1 MSVPSSDTEVP
12 ELPRPAV
19 LLAAAVAAALASAA
33 PAEAANVT
41 TIGSKVLV
49 STAPGDAATTIE
61 VVRTAPDEVTVTESG
76 AGASLTA
83 GGTCTVN
90 GITATCAVPTD
101 VTLTADLQSNPD
113 EQRTLIVTGELAGEL
128 HGGDGP
134 DLIRGGLLADTIQG
148 GPGNDT
154 LRGGDSPT
162 TPDYLSGGPGDDTLD
177 GENGN
182 DRMAGG
188 PGGDT
193 IRDTSTQETLDVAEY
208 FSRPGFPDEF
218 RTTGVTVTL
227 DGVRNDG
234 SAEDGP
240 LRDNVEQ
247 TVTSITGTEFGDD
260 LTGGSGPNRILGYG
274 GDDVLTG
281 LGGADE
287 LAGQLG
293 SDTLHA
299 RDGERDANLDCNTS
313 DLSRGT
319 GPNTAIIDG
328 ALETATDCSAV
339 DTGLGAGG
347 GNPGGGGGGG
357 GGGGASP
364 IGGGTPVTAFPK
376 PAIKVVEPFPVGTV
390 TMPDFTRGT
399 RLCGRRGWCTAAM
412 VKSRLDSR
420 KVNARYEIKEATAKA
435 LEKAADRDVEIGE
448 VLYTDPKAGEKF
460 ATGPTAQEKIRIY
473 EFAPKTLDGCNL
485 ERPFVRVAKRL
496 YRLTD
501 YLKGMTPRR
510 AEETLEDLGC
520 ARSKW
525 EIVDKV
531 STKVKDV
538 TLTSVRVVKR
548 RVELTVTAPAARL
561 RLYDVNP
568 KPGAGVLPPVFT
580 GKGKLALP
588 DQPFRIAIRP
598 LTETGVGFTKVQ
610 VVLRDSSGVWKGGN
624 VTNADGVAA
633 FVRTE
638 PLKPGNYELW
648 AHACDADGDCVVGT
662 RHVDVIKIR
671 KDRQYLGLDGKTY
684 GATGARARAAQAGE
698 VDAQKAQ
705 LGQVIGQIVAKAAS
719 SPLFIEAQRRQPGGE
734 VARAVQTLNA
744 AANTARGSFA
754 GYYDALIAAGVEVN
768 AIGGA
773 GGVTSVGPGNV
784 VNKPGVVSNGRSVAT
799 VTTAAVDVGGGTLT
813 LKVGRVLIIPGG
825 LFYVADGGGKALG
838 TPARVKVDVTSPKLD
853 LVPLAGA
860 IAVGMHGTGGTAS
873 LIGMDGASLIG
884 QDGSTLI
891 GMDGST
897 LVGMDGGTLIGMD
910 GSTLIGNDGST
921 LIGMDGGT
929 LVAAGGGNLVAA
941 GGGNLVAAGGLN

>member
-1 MSVPSSDTEVP
+1 VPRT
-12 ELPRPAV
+12 AV
-19 LLAAAVAAALASAA
+19 LLVVALCAALLAAA
-33 PAEAANVT
+33 PAQAANVT
-41 TIGSKVLV
+41 ALGSLVVV
-49 STAPGDAATTIE
+49 STAPGDADTTLTVTRATA
-61 VVRTAPDEVTVTESG
+61 TATEVTVTESG
-76 AGASLTA
+76 PGAALTG
-83 GGTCTVN
+83 GGTCTVAAN
-90 GITATCAVPTD
+90 TATCAVPAD
-101 VTLTADLQSNPD
+101 VELSADLQANPD
-113 EQRTLIVTGELAGEL
+113 EDRILIINGPLAGEL
-128 HGGDGP
+128 NGGAGT
-134 DLIRGGLLADTIQG
+134 DLIRGGALADTIQG

-162 TPDYLSGGPGDDTLD
+162 TPDYLSGNEGDDTLD

-247 TVTSITGTEFGDD
+247 TVTSITGTELADD

-287 LAGQLG
+287 LSGQLG

-299 RDGERDANLDCNTS
+299 RDGERDATIDCNNS

-328 ALETATDCSAV
+328 ALESATDCTDV
-339 DTGLGAGG
+339 DTGLGAGETPGGG
-347 GNPGGGGGGG
+347 GNPGGGGGGATPATPLG
-357 GGGGASP
+357 GGK
-364 IGGGTPVTAFPK
+364 TPVTAFPK
-376 PAIKVVEPFPVGTV
+376 PVVKVVEPFPVGTV

-399 RLCGRRGWCTAAM
+399 RICGAKRGWCTAAM
-412 VKSRLDSR
+412 VKARLDSR
-420 KVNARYEIKEATAKA
+420 RVNARYEIKEATAKA
-435 LEKAADRDVEIGE
+435 LEAAADRDVEIGE
-448 VLYTDPKAGEKF
+448 VLYTDPQAGEKF
-460 ATGPTAQEKIRIY
+460 ATGPSTQEKIRIY
-473 EFAPKTLDGCNL
+473 EFAPKTLAGCNL

-580 GKGKLALP
+580 GKGELALP

-598 LTETGVGFTKVQ
+598 LTETGVGFTNVE
-610 VVLRDSSGVWKGGN
+610 VVLRDSSGVWQGGN

-633 FVRTE
+633 FVRRE

-662 RHVDVIKIR
+662 RHVDVVKIR

-684 GATGARARAAQAGE
+684 GASGTRARAAQAGE

-719 SPLFIEAQRRQPGGE
+719 SPLFIEAQRRQPAGE
-734 VARAVQTLNA
+734 VAQAVKTLNA

-773 GGVTSVGPGNV
+773 GGVTSIGPGSV
-784 VNKPGVVSNGRSVAT
+784 VNKTGVISDGRRVAT
-799 VTTAAVDVGGGTLT
+799 ATTAAVDVGGGTLT

-825 LFYVADGGGKALG
+825 MFYVADGGGKALG

-860 IAVGMHGTGGTAS
+860 IAVGMHGTGGAAS
-873 LIGMDGASLIG
+873 LIGQDGASLIG

-891 GMDGST
+891 GMDGGT

-941 GGGNLVAAGGLN
+941 GGGN